1 MKFEMNQR
9 FDASPADVIAVYADP
24 DFYLEA
30 GAVGP
35 LSAPDLVAHDNDGDL
50 VSLDLRYRYLGDLPP
65 GAGRFVQRD
74 KMTWVQRNRLDLAK
88 STLDATIVPDNY
100 AKRLQAK
107 ALARLS
113 PDGDGSVRKVS
124 GEVRVKI
131 MMVGGKVEGA
141 IVEGLKEHLEEEA
154 QLVVA
159 RLA

>member
-1 MKFEMNQR
+1 MKFDMNQR
-9 FDASPADVIAVYADP
+9 FDASPTEVIAVYADP
-24 DFYLEA
+24 DFYLKA

-35 LSAPDLVAHDNDGDL
+35 LSAPELVAHEIDGDA
-50 VSLDLRYRYLGDLPP
+50 VSVDLRYAYQGDLPP

-74 KMTWVQRNRLDLAK
+74 KMTWVQKNRIDLAK
-88 STLDATIVPDNY
+88 ATLDATIVADNY

-107 ALARLS
+107 ALARLTA
-113 PDGDGSVRKVS
+113 DGDGTLRKVS

-141 IVEGLKEHLEEEA
+141 IVGGLKEHLDEEA
-154 QLVVA
+154 KLVVA